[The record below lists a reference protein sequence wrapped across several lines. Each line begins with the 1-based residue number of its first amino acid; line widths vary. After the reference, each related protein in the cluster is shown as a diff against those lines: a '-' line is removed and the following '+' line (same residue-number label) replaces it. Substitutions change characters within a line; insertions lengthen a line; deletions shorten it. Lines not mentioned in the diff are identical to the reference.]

1 MNHNKDEEYVP
12 LPKGFYG
19 DIYRGMTVFKR
30 IEVYYYPN
38 DENNSSQKSK
48 GMSLLRSFFVK
59 ILINF
64 EYSSIRS
71 AKNFS
76 KHKM

>member
-1 MNHNKDEEYVP
+1 MSYTFRNFFFSWFVMNHS
-12 LPKGFYG
+12 
-19 DIYRGMTVFKR
+19 IYRGMTVLKR
-30 IEVYYYPN
+30 NEIHYYPN
-38 DENNSSQKSK
+38 DENHSQESK
-48 GMSLLRSFFVK
+48 GMSVLSSFFIK